1 MRADGLECLVA
12 VLATD
17 PLTFHISLHN
27 PGTAAAAVY
36 VPRSLKPLG
45 AFVRVEVRDLDGAV
59 MYATQPPKFT
69 PKLDPFH
76 VDSYVEV
83 EPGYSYGVLL
93 ECTAVSLSSAE
104 YRVDVS
110 YSNLQYRGF
119 PGHVIGEQAAHRS
132 IRIAVQ

>member
-1 MRADGLECLVA
+1 MDGLECLVA
-12 VLATD
+12 ILATD
-17 PLTFHISLHN
+17 SLTLHISLHN
-27 PGTAAAAVY
+27 PGTAAAPVY

-59 MYATQPPKFT
+59 VYATQRPKFT
-69 PKLDPFH
+69 PKLEPLH

-83 EPGYSYGVLL
+83 EPGYSYGVLF
-93 ECTAVSLSSAE
+93 ECTTVSLPSAE

-119 PGHVIGEQAAHRS
+119 PGHFIGEQVAHRS
-132 IRIAVQ
+132 ISITAQ